1 MKRPL
6 LLWLVA
12 LFGVLL
18 PTRAAQPAEPR
29 DGFSLEERR
38 TRLQPHLA
46 EIDREFREYAEKK
59 RLPGMTWGIVLDG
72 TLVHIGLLGWADLER
87 RVAVGLETRFRIASM
102 TKSFTAAAILRLRD
116 EGKLD
121 LHDPVAKHVPEFS
134 ATKPATADA
143 PFIRIEH
150 LLAMSAGFPEDN
162 PWGDRQ
168 LDVTDEA
175 FAKFLSE
182 GTSTSSAAGTAFEY
196 SNLGYAL
203 LGRIITAV
211 AGMPYQDYI
220 RREILSPLGMKDTV
234 WDARDVP
241 AGKLALGYRASD
253 ETWRGE
259 PMLADGAY
267 GAMGGLFTTL
277 PDFARYASMHLAAWP
292 ARNEAEA
299 YPLRRATL
307 REMHQPRM
315 PSGFAA
321 TDKSLSGEAQPHV
334 SAYGFGLVWNLD
346 SRGTVRI
353 GHSGGLPGFGSNWRF
368 YPDHGLAVIS
378 FANCTYAGTSAVNGR
393 VGAILIEKVGMPRR
407 PIGVSPIL
415 EQRQREVTDVLLR
428 RGPRDAAEPFAMN
441 FFLDHDRERWRR
453 EADELLARAGKPI
466 SVSTLQPVNALRGTY
481 RIEGENGSVEV
492 FFTLTPERIPLVQ
505 ELKLK
510 FLARER

>member
-12 LFGVLL
+12 LFGVSL
-18 PTRAAQPAEPR
+18 PTRAAQPAEPG

-116 EGKLD
+116 EGKLN

-211 AGMPYQDYI
+211 SGMPYQDYI

-277 PDFARYASMHLAAWP
+277 PDFAR
-292 ARNEAEA
+292 
-299 YPLRRATL
+299 
-307 REMHQPRM
+307 
-315 PSGFAA
+315 
-321 TDKSLSGEAQPHV
+321 
-334 SAYGFGLVWNLD
+334 
-346 SRGTVRI
+346 
-353 GHSGGLPGFGSNWRF
+353 
-368 YPDHGLAVIS
+368 
-378 FANCTYAGTSAVNGR
+378 
-393 VGAILIEKVGMPRR
+393 
-407 PIGVSPIL
+407 
-415 EQRQREVTDVLLR
+415 R
-428 RGPRDAAEPFAMN
+428 RG
-441 FFLDHDRERWRR
+441 
-453 EADELLARAGKPI
+453 
-466 SVSTLQPVNALRGTY
+466 
-481 RIEGENGSVEV
+481 
-492 FFTLTPERIPLVQ
+492 
-505 ELKLK
+505 
-510 FLARER
+510 